1 MIKLSIQAFVNILED
16 KNWSRPQIAKTIGVT
31 TYQVYCYSIGKTK
44 TPGPKI
50 CMNIY
55 KNVAIEGKKVLINAY
70 NSYEDLEQHYNVE
83 VKTSDS
89 TM

>member
-1 MIKLSIQAFVNILED
+1 MTKLSIQAFVNILES

-31 TYQVYCYSIGKTK
+31 PYQVYLYSTGVTK

-50 CMNIY
+50 CMSIY
-55 KNVAIEGKKVLINAY
+55 KNINLEGEEVLINAY

-83 VKTSDS
+83 VGDDS
-89 TM
+89 SM